1 MYALLGLLLIA
12 ATWCFVLGWRT
23 RRLGYWIA
31 FGVLAGLAMYAQ
43 QLAAF
48 YLVALGVVPLLAPPN
63 PQPLSR
69 ATLRVAMQ
77 PEGKGS
83 QIHSFGKQ
91 RFVQSNIGGLV
102 LGVSI
107 PLIIYL
113 PWMVN
118 LPAQFGKLG

>member
-12 ATWCFVLGWRT
+12 ATWCFVRGWRT

-63 PQPLSR
+63 PQPLSPTQ
-69 ATLRVAMQ
+69 A
-77 PEGKGS
+77 EGKGS

-107 PLIIYL
+107 ALII
-113 PWMVN
+113 
-118 LPAQFGKLG
+118 